1 MEKQIADQAKAH
13 NISPDDLVRDVMLVH
28 PARKELVKV
37 EKLLA
42 LSAFLASDAA
52 ASMTANAIP
61 MDGGWTQH

>member
-13 NISPDDLVRDVMLVH
+13 NISPDDVMLVH
-28 PARKELVKV
+28 QARKELVKV
-37 EKLLA
+37 EELPALA
-42 LSAFLASDAA
+42 AFLACDAS